1 MKAGHS
7 NVRRLFIALELF
19 IMVAAT
25 VVCFSGQVRAQKPSG
40 VVIRTDDPL
49 SRDRDATRPDR
60 SEYEIRTAV
69 TGTPSQ
75 VEAELKYAKEAFDA
89 KPPRYDEAEEHYLKA
104 SKLNP
109 KEERA
114 YLGLGMVY
122 ANQERVNYATA
133 AFQKAVEI
141 KPKFSEAHFNLGVI
155 FVALGKKDEANEQ
168 YTVLKDLD
176 LKLAVRL
183 KEMIDKRFK
192 PGGP

>member
-49 SRDRDATRPDR
+49 SRDRDATRP
-60 SEYEIRTAV
+60 
-69 TGTPSQ
+69 
-75 VEAELKYAKEAFDA
+75 A

-122 ANQERVNYATA
+122 ANQERVNDATA